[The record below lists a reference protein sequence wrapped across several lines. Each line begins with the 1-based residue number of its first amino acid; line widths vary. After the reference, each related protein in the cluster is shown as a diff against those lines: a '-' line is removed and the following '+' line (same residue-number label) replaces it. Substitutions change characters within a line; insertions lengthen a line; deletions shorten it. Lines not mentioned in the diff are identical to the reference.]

1 MKAPDKLE
9 LYKKNEMK
17 DVIIIGAG
25 IAGLSAG
32 FELHKNNIDF
42 QILEP
47 TNRVGGSIETVKVR
61 DYLVE
66 SGPNTF
72 SSLSK
77 ETMELVEDLD
87 IEDLLQ
93 VANPQAKKRYIYRNG
108 QLIPVPSTLKEF
120 IKTDILSREGKITL
134 LEELF
139 IKKEEKE
146 ETVQD
151 FTERRFGREVLK
163 NFIQPFLNGV
173 FAGDVQKLSANAV
186 FPKLKGLESKY
197 RSIIGGMFL
206 SQKFRSSFKGLTL
219 YSFINGMETLPNEI
233 YNKLKNKTTL
243 GANDIEISRAKD
255 FFIVNFK
262 VNNKTINYTA
272 NSILFAL
279 PAHAMSEFAYLLPKD
294 YASEI
299 TQIEYAPVA
308 TVVQVT
314 DKSNIGVYRD
324 TPEGFG
330 FLCTKEPHRKLLG
343 TIWTSSVFPN
353 RAPSDKTLLTSYV
366 GGALNKKI
374 TDQSEEEIA
383 SLTAKEVSETMK
395 ISDQNL
401 LETIYV
407 KVNSNAIP
415 QYNLGHMSRIK
426 KIEELMDKN
435 YGLFFTGNYLYGIS
449 INDTV
454 KASKLAV
461 ERIKKFL
468 DITIKKQEALVSK

>member
-1 MKAPDKLE
+1 
-9 LYKKNEMK
+9 MK

-32 FELHKNNIDF
+32 FELYKNNIDF

-47 TNRVGGSIETVKVR
+47 ENRVGGNIETLKIG

-77 ETMELVEDLD
+77 ETMELVKELN

-93 VANPQAKKRYIYRNG
+93 KANPKAKKRYIYQNS
-108 QLIPVPSTLKEF
+108 QLMPVPSSLKEL
-120 IKTDILSREGKITL
+120 IKTNILSKDAKMML

-146 ETVQD
+146 ESVQD
-151 FTERRFGREVLK
+151 FVERRFGREVLK
-163 NFIQPFLNGV
+163 NFIQPYLNGV
-173 FAGDVQKLSANAV
+173 FAGDIQKLSANAV
-186 FPKLKGLESKY
+186 FPKLKELESKY
-197 RSIIGGMFL
+197 RSIICGMFL

-219 YSFINGMETLPNEI
+219 YSFTDGMETLPNQI
-233 YNKLKNKTTL
+233 YNKLKNKITL
-243 GANDIEISRAKD
+243 GAKDIEISRAKD
-255 FFIVNFK
+255 FLIVNFK

-279 PAHAMSEFAYLLPKD
+279 PAHAMTEFAYLLPKN

-299 TQIEYAPVA
+299 TQIEYSPIA
-308 TVVQVT
+308 TVVHAV
-314 DKSNIGVYRD
+314 DKSNVGAFHGM
-324 TPEGFG
+324 PLEGFG
-330 FLCTKEPHRKLLG
+330 FLCTKEAHRKLLG
-343 TIWTSSVFPN
+343 TIWTSSIFPD
-353 RAPSDKTLLTSYV
+353 RAPSDKILLTSYI

-383 SLTAKEVSETMK
+383 SLTAKEVSETMQ
-395 ISDQNL
+395 ISDVNS
-401 LETIYV
+401 LETVYI
-407 KVNSNAIP
+407 KVYRNAIP
-415 QYNLGHMSRIK
+415 QYNVGHIERIK
-426 KIEELMDKN
+426 HIEELMDKN

-454 KASKLAV
+454 KTSKLTV
-461 ERIKKFL
+461 EKIKRFL
-468 DITIKKQEALVSK
+468 ETVAKKEEALISR

>member
-1 MKAPDKLE
+1 
-9 LYKKNEMK
+9 MK

-32 FELHKNNIDF
+32 FELYKNNIDF

-47 TNRVGGSIETVKVR
+47 TNRVGGVIETVKVG

-108 QLIPVPSTLKEF
+108 QLTPIPSGLKEF
-120 IKTDILSREGKITL
+120 IKTDILSREGKMTL

-151 FTERRFGREVLK
+151 FIERRFGREVLK

-173 FAGDVQKLSANAV
+173 FAGNVQKLSSNAV
-186 FPKLKGLESKY
+186 FPKLKGLENKY
-197 RSIIGGMFL
+197 RSIICGMFL

-219 YSFINGMETLPNEI
+219 YSFINGMETLSNEI
-233 YNKLKNKTTL
+233 HSKLKNKITL
-243 GANDIEISRAKD
+243 GAKDIEISRAKD
-255 FFIVNFK
+255 FYIVNFK
-262 VNNKTINYTA
+262 VNNKIINHTT

-279 PAHAMSEFAYLLPKD
+279 PAHAMSEFAYLLPKG

-308 TVVQVT
+308 TVVQAVE
-314 DKSNIGVYRD
+314 KSKVGAFKNNLD
-324 TPEGFG
+324 GFG

-343 TIWTSSVFPN
+343 TIWTSSIFPN
-353 RAPSDKTLLTSYV
+353 RAPSDKTLLTSYI

-374 TDQSEEEIA
+374 IDQTKEEIA
-383 SLTAKEVSETMK
+383 NLTAKEVAESMQ
-395 ISDQNL
+395 ISDPSL
-401 LETIYV
+401 LETICV
-407 KVNSNAIP
+407 KVNTNAIP
-415 QYNLGHMSRIK
+415 QYNLGHMNRVK

-454 KASKLAV
+454 KTSRQAI
-461 ERIKKFL
+461 ERIKRFL
-468 DITIKKQEALVSK
+468 DLTIRKQEALISR

>member
-1 MKAPDKLE
+1 
-9 LYKKNEMK
+9 MK

-32 FELHKNNIDF
+32 FELHKSNIDF

-47 TNRVGGSIETVKVR
+47 TNRVGGVIETVKVG

-77 ETMELVEDLD
+77 ETMELIEDLG

-93 VANPQAKKRYIYRNG
+93 VANPQAKKRYIYRNS
-108 QLIPVPSTLKEF
+108 QLIPVPSGLKEF
-120 IKTDILSREGKITL
+120 IKTDILSREGKMTL

-151 FTERRFGREVLK
+151 FIERRFGREVLK

-173 FAGDVQKLSANAV
+173 FAGDVQKLSSNAV
-186 FPKLKGLESKY
+186 FPKLKGLENKY

-206 SQKFRSSFKGLTL
+206 SQTFRSSLKGLTL
-219 YSFINGMETLPNEI
+219 YSFINGMETLPNEL
-233 YNKLKNKTTL
+233 YNKLKNKITL
-243 GANDIEISRAKD
+243 GAKDIEISRAKD
-255 FFIVNFK
+255 FYIVNFK
-262 VNNKTINYTA
+262 SNNKIMNHTA
-272 NSILFAL
+272 SSILFAL
-279 PAHAMSEFAYLLPKD
+279 PAHAISEFAYLLPKS

-308 TVVQVT
+308 TVIQAT
-314 DKSNIGVYRD
+314 EKSNVGVYRNI
-324 TPEGFG
+324 PEGFG

-343 TIWTSSVFPN
+343 TIWTSSIFPN
-353 RAPSDKTLLTSYV
+353 RAPSDKTLLTSYL

-374 TDQSEEEIA
+374 IDQTEEEIA
-383 SLTAKEVSETMK
+383 NLIAKEVAESMQ
-395 ISDQNL
+395 ISDPSL
-401 LETIYV
+401 LKTIYV

-415 QYNLGHMSRIK
+415 QYNLGHMNRVK

-449 INDTV
+449 INDTI
-454 KASKLAV
+454 KTSRLTIEK
-461 ERIKKFL
+461 IKKFL
-468 DITIKKQEALVSK
+468 DITIKKQEVLISK